1 MCAIMSMFTDIM
13 SCLGP
18 KGCLSREGHLAS
30 AFWAGV
36 MIPCYDAAA
45 ATVEAQPSGQAVE
58 RRCVVADDAAYDKWL
73 HRMAVGTAHAHDML
87 PHEPRTFIV
96 VAFIAALLT
105 AVCLSLCHRYA
116 SASLLPFIASMTS
129 VATSLAH
136 PASIPTSIRIYSRS
150 GRRVVSTSWYC
161 PTV

>member
-1 MCAIMSMFTDIM
+1 MSILTDIM
-13 SCLGP
+13 AHLGP
-18 KGCLSREGHLAS
+18 ECRFSCEDHLTP
-30 AFWAGV
+30 AFGAGV
-36 MIPCYDAAA
+36 MIPCHDAAA
-45 ATVEAQPSGQAVE
+45 AAVETQPPGQSVE

-87 PHEPRTFIV
+87 AHKPRAFIV
-96 VAFIAALLT
+96 VAFVAALLT
-105 AVCLSLCHRYA
+105 AVSLSLCHRYA

-129 VATSLAH
+129 VATSFAK
-136 PASIPTSIRIYSRS
+136 PASSPTSMRIYSRP